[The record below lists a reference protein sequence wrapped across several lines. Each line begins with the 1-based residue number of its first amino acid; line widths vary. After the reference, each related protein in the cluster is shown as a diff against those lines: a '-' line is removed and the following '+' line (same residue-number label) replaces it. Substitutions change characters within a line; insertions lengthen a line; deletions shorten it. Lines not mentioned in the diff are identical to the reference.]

1 MLTLLRDVQDENRF
15 KSLKIAV
22 ESQNNLMDAARNG
35 KGIDRHLFGLWCA
48 AYEADLPVPEL
59 YEDELYKKRYIS
71 DGFIGF

>member
-1 MLTLLRDVQDENRF
+1 M

-22 ESQNNLMDAARNG
+22 ETQNNLMEAARNG

-59 YEDELYKKRYIS
+59 FEDELYKKR
-71 DGFIGF
+71 